1 MDLYFFPDLI
11 HDFFV
16 DFNFGTL
23 FLFLLFIVIYIVIS
37 WLLSDMNHLLYGKKN
52 VIAWIP
58 VANVYLLGELILSK
72 SVGYGLSGGLVLI
85 ILFNIFIDSN
95 ILITILSII
104 YFLLLLGSIGYA
116 LYKYIDLKKSA
127 KNSSMVTN
135 TLNLTDDNDSL
146 APTKTNGPSE
156 SLINSINVV
165 PTNNISNINSV
176 GITPVNSFSNDN
188 SINKNMDQLP
198 INNINLVGNNNMISQ
213 TENTVIKQPEE
224 KHYEM
229 PKLILEASNSSNT
242 DVKIN
247 NNKLENEEERMT
259 FVTGNDEN
267 EKLSSEGN
275 MKFVTGNDDANM
287 SFVTGESND
296 NNSPNVLNSP
306 VINSNLT
313 PISNE
318 VTVVNGMVSSSN
330 EIKNEESEKMNIING
345 TIIPNQNTNNQTSN
359 SDSILDLNKKL

>member
-259 FVTGNDEN
+259 FVTGND
-267 EKLSSEGN
+267 
-275 MKFVTGNDDANM
+275 DANM

-296 NNSPNVLNSP
+296 NNSPNVLSSP
-306 VINSNLT
+306 LINSNLN

>member
-165 PTNNISNINSV
+165 PTNNITNINSV

-198 INNINLVGNNNMISQ
+198 TNNINLVGNNNMISQ

-229 PKLILEASNSSNT
+229 PKLILEASNSSNI
-242 DVKIN
+242 DVKID

-259 FVTGNDEN
+259 FVTGND
-267 EKLSSEGN
+267 
-275 MKFVTGNDDANM
+275 DANM
-287 SFVTGESND
+287 SFVTGKSND

-306 VINSNLT
+306 LINSNLNQ
-313 PISNE
+313 ISNE

>member
-176 GITPVNSFSNDN
+176 GITPVNSFSNDD

-242 DVKIN
+242 DVKID
-247 NNKLENEEERMT
+247 NNKLENEEERKT
-259 FVTGNDEN
+259 
-267 EKLSSEGN
+267 
-275 MKFVTGNDDANM
+275 FVTGNDDANM
-287 SFVTGESND
+287 SFVTGKSND

-306 VINSNLT
+306 LINSNLNQ
-313 PISNE
+313 ISNE

>member
-242 DVKIN
+242 DVKID

-259 FVTGNDEN
+259 FVTGND
-267 EKLSSEGN
+267 
-275 MKFVTGNDDANM
+275 DANM
-287 SFVTGESND
+287 SFVTGKSND

-306 VINSNLT
+306 LINSNLNQ
-313 PISNE
+313 ISNE

>member
-198 INNINLVGNNNMISQ
+198 INNINLVGNSNMVSQ

-242 DVKIN
+242 DVKID

-259 FVTGNDEN
+259 FVTGD
-267 EKLSSEGN
+267 
-275 MKFVTGNDDANM
+275 DDANM
-287 SFVTGESND
+287 SFVTGKSND

-306 VINSNLT
+306 LINSNLNQ
-313 PISNE
+313 ISNE

-345 TIIPNQNTNNQTSN
+345 TIIPNQNTNNQPSN

>member
-16 DFNFGTL
+16 DFNFGIL
-23 FLFLLFIVIYIVIS
+23 FLFLLLIVIYIVIS
-37 WLLSDMNHLLYGKKN
+37 WLLSDMNQLLYGKKN

-58 VANVYLLGELILSK
+58 IANVYLLGELILSK
-72 SVGYGLSGGLVLI
+72 AVGYGLSGGLVLI

-104 YFLLLLGSIGYA
+104 YFLLLLGGIGFAIYR
-116 LYKYIDLKKSA
+116 YIDLKKSA

-135 TLNLTDDNDSL
+135 TLNLTDENDSL

-156 SLINSINVV
+156 SLINSINVI

-176 GITPVNSFSNDN
+176 GNIPTNNLSDNNSTN
-188 SINKNMDQLP
+188 INQLP
-198 INNINLVGNNNMISQ
+198 INNINLVGNNNNSQ

-242 DVKIN
+242 EVKMSD
-247 NNKLENEEERMT
+247 NKLENEEERMT
-259 FVTGNDEN
+259 FVTGNDDNKNSSTDRNMTFITGDDEN
-267 EKLSSEGN
+267 
-275 MKFVTGNDDANM
+275 MH
-287 SFVTGESND
+287 FVTGENNINSLAD
-296 NNSPNVLNSP
+296 NSLS
-306 VINSNLT
+306 NSNLNQL
-313 PISNE
+313 PNE
-318 VTVVNGMVSSSN
+318 VTVVNGVVSSSN
-330 EIKNEESEKMNIING
+330 EIKDEESEKMNIVNG
-345 TIIPNQNTNNQTSN
+345 MIAPSPNTDNQVPN

>member
-135 TLNLTDDNDSL
+135 TLNLTADNDSL

-198 INNINLVGNNNMISQ
+198 INNINLVGNSNMVSQ

-242 DVKIN
+242 DVKID

-259 FVTGNDEN
+259 FVTGD
-267 EKLSSEGN
+267 
-275 MKFVTGNDDANM
+275 DDANM
-287 SFVTGESND
+287 SFVTGKSND

-306 VINSNLT
+306 LINSNLNQ
-313 PISNE
+313 ISNE

-345 TIIPNQNTNNQTSN
+345 TIIPNQNTNNQPSN

>member
-242 DVKIN
+242 DVKID

-259 FVTGNDEN
+259 FVTG
-267 EKLSSEGN
+267 
-275 MKFVTGNDDANM
+275 DDDVNM
-287 SFVTGESND
+287 SFVTGKSND

-306 VINSNLT
+306 LINSNLNQ
-313 PISNE
+313 ISNE

-345 TIIPNQNTNNQTSN
+345 TIIPNQNTNNQPSN

>member
-198 INNINLVGNNNMISQ
+198 INNINLVGNSNMVSQ

-242 DVKIN
+242 DVKID

-259 FVTGNDEN
+259 
-267 EKLSSEGN
+267 
-275 MKFVTGNDDANM
+275 FVTGNDDANM

-306 VINSNLT
+306 LINSNLNQ
-313 PISNE
+313 ISNE

-345 TIIPNQNTNNQTSN
+345 TIIPNQNTNNQPSN

>member
-198 INNINLVGNNNMISQ
+198 INNINLVGNSNMVSQ

-242 DVKIN
+242 DVKID

-259 FVTGNDEN
+259 FVTGND
-267 EKLSSEGN
+267 
-275 MKFVTGNDDANM
+275 DANM
-287 SFVTGESND
+287 SFVTGKSND

-306 VINSNLT
+306 LINSNLNQ
-313 PISNE
+313 ISNE

-345 TIIPNQNTNNQTSN
+345 TIIPNQNTNNQPSN

>member
-242 DVKIN
+242 DVKID

-259 FVTGNDEN
+259 FVTGND
-267 EKLSSEGN
+267 
-275 MKFVTGNDDANM
+275 DANM
-287 SFVTGESND
+287 SFVTGKSND

-306 VINSNLT
+306 LINSNLN

>member
-85 ILFNIFIDSN
+85 VLFNIFIDSN

-198 INNINLVGNNNMISQ
+198 INNINLVGNNNMVSQ

-259 FVTGNDEN
+259 FVTGND
-267 EKLSSEGN
+267 
-275 MKFVTGNDDANM
+275 DANM

-296 NNSPNVLNSP
+296 NNSPNVLSSP
-306 VINSNLT
+306 LINSNLN

>member
-23 FLFLLFIVIYIVIS
+23 FLFLFFIVIYIVIS

-198 INNINLVGNNNMISQ
+198 INNINLVGNSNMVSQ

-242 DVKIN
+242 DVKID

-259 FVTGNDEN
+259 FVTGD
-267 EKLSSEGN
+267 
-275 MKFVTGNDDANM
+275 DDANM
-287 SFVTGESND
+287 SFVTGKSND

-306 VINSNLT
+306 LINSNLNQ
-313 PISNE
+313 ISNE

-345 TIIPNQNTNNQTSN
+345 TIIPNQNTNNQPSN

>member
-242 DVKIN
+242 DVKID

-259 FVTGNDEN
+259 FVTGD
-267 EKLSSEGN
+267 
-275 MKFVTGNDDANM
+275 DDANM
-287 SFVTGESND
+287 SFVTGKSND

-306 VINSNLT
+306 LINSNLNQ
-313 PISNE
+313 ISNE

-345 TIIPNQNTNNQTSN
+345 TIIPNQNTNNQPSN

>member
-198 INNINLVGNNNMISQ
+198 INNINLVGNNNMVSQ

-242 DVKIN
+242 DVKID

-259 FVTGNDEN
+259 FVTGD
-267 EKLSSEGN
+267 
-275 MKFVTGNDDANM
+275 DDANM
-287 SFVTGESND
+287 SFVTGKSND

-306 VINSNLT
+306 LINSNLNQ
-313 PISNE
+313 ISNE

-345 TIIPNQNTNNQTSN
+345 TIIPNQNTNNQPSN